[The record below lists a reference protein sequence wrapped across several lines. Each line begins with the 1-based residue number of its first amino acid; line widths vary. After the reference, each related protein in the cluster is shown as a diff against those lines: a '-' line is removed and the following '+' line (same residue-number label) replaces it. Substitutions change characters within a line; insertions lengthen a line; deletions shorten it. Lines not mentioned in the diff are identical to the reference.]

1 MPTLDE
7 VRSRLDAS
15 AWLGVGIVGALVFL
29 AGVYQP
35 AWRHVPYAAYLEV
48 VLAIAGGATA
58 TLGLSFWWD
67 QREDERAH
75 PKRPPLQ
82 GRARDIA
89 AIAPSLEIY
98 RPGPVERPAIDGE
111 SVDDGLDNDATD

>member
-1 MPTLDE
+1 MPTVE
-7 VRSRLDAS
+7 EIRRRLDAS

-29 AGVYQP
+29 LGIYQP
-35 AWRHVPYAAYLEV
+35 AWRHVPYAADVEV

-75 PKRPPLQ
+75 PKRRPLK
-82 GRARDIA
+82 GRAGEMV

-98 RPGPVERPAIDGE
+98 RPGPVERPALDGE
-111 SVDDGLDNDATD
+111 SDDDEADR